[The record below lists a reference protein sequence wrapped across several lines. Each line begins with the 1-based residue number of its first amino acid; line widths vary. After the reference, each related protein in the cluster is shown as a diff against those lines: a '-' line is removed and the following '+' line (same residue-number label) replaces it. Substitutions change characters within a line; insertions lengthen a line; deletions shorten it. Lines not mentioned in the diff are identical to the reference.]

1 MKLNHETTPGQQRI
15 TAYDATQVSVDG
27 TPHAL
32 PLALDAQ
39 QILADWWRPASADS
53 LAADDIAALL
63 ALRPGVVLIGT
74 GTRQRLIHPAI
85 LRPLIDAG
93 IGYEV
98 MDLGAA
104 CRTFNLLVAEGR
116 AAAAALLGDT
126 AQ

>member
-1 MKLNHETTPGQQRI
+1 MKLNQEITPGQQRI
-15 TAYDATQVSVDG
+15 TAYDTTQVSVDG

-39 QILADWWRPASADS
+39 QILADWRPARADS
-53 LAADDIAALL
+53 LTADDIAALL
-63 ALRPGVVLIGT
+63 ALRPGVMLIGT
-74 GTRQRLIHPAI
+74 GSRQRLIHPAI

-116 AAAAALLGDT
+116 AVAVALLGDP

>member
-39 QILADWWRPASADS
+39 QILADWRPARADS
-53 LAADDIAALL
+53 LTADDIAALL
-63 ALRPGVVLIGT
+63 ALRPGVMLIGT
-74 GTRQRLIHPAI
+74 GSRQRLIHPAI

-116 AAAAALLGDT
+116 AVAVALLGDP

>member
-1 MKLNHETTPGQQRI
+1 MKLNQEITPGQQRI
-15 TAYDATQVSVDG
+15 TAYDTTQVSVDG

-39 QILADWWRPASADS
+39 QILADWRPARADS
-53 LAADDIAALL
+53 LAAADIAALL

-74 GTRQRLIHPAI
+74 GSRQRLIHPAI

-104 CRTFNLLVAEGR
+104 CRTFDLLVAEGR
-116 AAAAALLGDT
+116 AVAVALLGDP

>member
-1 MKLNHETTPGQQRI
+1 MKLNQEITPGQQRI
-15 TAYDATQVSVDG
+15 TAYDTTQVSVDG

-39 QILADWWRPASADS
+39 QILADWRPARADS
-53 LAADDIAALL
+53 LAAADIAALL

-74 GTRQRLIHPAI
+74 GSRQRLIHPAI

-116 AAAAALLGDT
+116 AVAVALLGDP

>member
-15 TAYDATQVSVDG
+15 TAYDTTQVSVDG

-39 QILADWWRPASADS
+39 QILADWRPARADS
-53 LAADDIAALL
+53 LAAADIAALL

-74 GTRQRLIHPAI
+74 GSRQRLIHPAI

-116 AAAAALLGDT
+116 AVAVALLGDP

>member
-1 MKLNHETTPGQQRI
+1 MKLNQEITPGQQRI

-39 QILADWWRPASADS
+39 QILADWRPTRADS
-53 LAADDIAALL
+53 LAAADIAALL

-74 GTRQRLIHPAI
+74 GSRQRLIHPAI

-116 AAAAALLGDT
+116 AVAVALLGDP

>member
-39 QILADWWRPASADS
+39 QILADWRPARADS
-53 LAADDIAALL
+53 LAAADIAALL

-74 GTRQRLIHPAI
+74 GSRQRLIHPAI

-116 AAAAALLGDT
+116 AVAVALLGDP

>member
-1 MKLNHETTPGQQRI
+1 MKLNQEITPGQQRI
-15 TAYDATQVSVDG
+15 TAYDTTQVSVDG

-39 QILADWWRPASADS
+39 QILADWRAARADS
-53 LAADDIAALL
+53 LTADDIAALL
-63 ALRPGVVLIGT
+63 ALRPGVMLIGT
-74 GTRQRLIHPAI
+74 GSRQRLIHPAI

-116 AAAAALLGDT
+116 AVAVALLGDP

>member
-1 MKLNHETTPGQQRI
+1 MKLNQETTPGQQRI

-27 TPHAL
+27 APHAL

-39 QILADWWRPASADS
+39 QILTDWQPARTGS
-53 LAADDIAALL
+53 LDASDIAALL

-74 GTRQRLIHPAI
+74 GTRRRLIHPAI

-98 MDLGAA
+98 MDIGAA

-116 AAAAALLGDT
+116 AVAVALLGDP